1 MYRKFKPS
9 KSAKREFAKKMDEV
23 KEFCDNNCISYSKSM
38 DSFYFT
44 INGKYYR
51 VSNHSVESSNA
62 GAYDWKGEQLR
73 ELYHKNGRESDTIYI
88 HASKTR
94 IKEIYINLQRGYEL
108 DGRGHRKWYIE
119 H

>member
-23 KEFCDNNCISYSKSM
+23 KEFCDSNNISYSNSM

-44 INGKYYR
+44 INGDHYR
-51 VSNHSVESSNA
+51 VSNHSVEKSNA
-62 GAYDWKGEQLR
+62 GAYDRKGEKVR

-94 IKEIYINLQRGYEL
+94 IKEIYLDLQQGYEL
-108 DGRGHRKWYIE
+108 NGRGYRK
-119 H
+119 

>member
-9 KSAKREFAKKMDEV
+9 KSAKREFAKKMEEV
-23 KEFCDNNCISYSKSM
+23 KEFCDNNNINYSNSM

-44 INGKYYR
+44 INGKHYR
-51 VSNHSVESSNA
+51 VSNHSVEKSNA
-62 GAYDWKGEQLR
+62 GAYDSKGEQVR

-94 IKEIYINLQRGYEL
+94 VKEIYINLQQGYEL
-108 DGRGHRKWYIE
+108 DGRGHRK
-119 H
+119 

>member
-1 MYRKFKPS
+1 MYRRFKPS
-9 KSAKREFAKKMDEV
+9 KTQKRAFAKKMDEV
-23 KEFCDNNCISYSKSM
+23 KEFCDENCINYSKAM

-44 INGKYYR
+44 INGKHYR

-62 GAYDWKGEQLR
+62 GAFDWKGEQLR

-108 DGRGHRKWYIE
+108 DGRGHRK
-119 H
+119 